1 MVKQIFT
8 HKIAL
13 LLLLC
18 LLMMIPVHAIM
29 ELNRERQA
37 YRSQAIHSIMASH
50 SGPQRL
56 MGPVL
61 VQPYTRTVTVE
72 QDGKHFERKEQVY
85 RYLLPKRLDVRA
97 SMEVTPRK
105 LGIYQAQIY
114 HSRLSLS
121 GLMPTSLADK
131 GLVAG
136 NPNLSFDPADPALVP
151 GKSYLSLIL
160 SDARG
165 ISRVPEL
172 QWGEQRIPF
181 APGAQLGDGRVGIH
195 APLDALPDEDGRF
208 HIELDLQGMNAL
220 EIVPLGQDSRFHL
233 SGNWPHPNF
242 LGDFLPGERTLA
254 DQGFEASWQTSWF
267 ATDMESRFNR
277 MMKGAGTKLPSF
289 SVSLVQPVDH
299 YQLNERA
306 AKYALL
312 FIGLTFISFFMFELL
327 KGLRVHP
334 IQYALVGMG
343 LAIFY
348 LVLLALTE
356 HLGFTWA
363 YLIAALASVALNGFY
378 LSHVLGG
385 PKQGMGFAA
394 LLGLVYAIL
403 FGLLQA
409 EETAL
414 LLGALLL
421 FATLALVMGLT
432 RKLDWYQVMEN
443 SPSATAW
450 AAPQPST
457 SNTSHRP

>member
-13 LLLLC
+13 LLLLS
-18 LLMMIPVHAIM
+18 LLLMIPVHAIM

-37 YRSQAIHSIMASH
+37 YRSQAINSIMASS

-56 MGPVL
+56 LGPVL
-61 VQPYTRTVTVE
+61 VQPYTRAVTVE
-72 QDGKHFERKEQVY
+72 QDGKRFERKLQLY
-85 RYLLPKRLDVRA
+85 RYLLPEQLDVQA

-105 LGIYQAQIY
+105 LGIYQAQVY
-114 HSRLSLS
+114 HTRLSLS
-121 GLMPTSLADK
+121 GRLPADLDGK
-131 GLVAG
+131 TLVSG
-136 NPNLSFDPADPALVP
+136 EPDLTVDGADPALVP
-151 GKSYLSLIL
+151 GRPYLSLVL

-165 ISRVPEL
+165 ISSVPEL
-172 QWGEQRIPF
+172 LLGEQRIPF
-181 APGAQLGDGRVGIH
+181 APGALLGDDLAGIH
-195 APLDALPDEDGRF
+195 APLATLPNEDGRF
-208 HIELDLQGMNAL
+208 HIELDLQGMDQL
-220 EIVPLGQDSRFHL
+220 EVVPLGQDSKL
-233 SGNWPHPNF
+233 NLAGNWPHPNF
-242 LGDFLPGERTLA
+242 LGDFLPGSRTLTA
-254 DQGFEASWQTSWF
+254 SGFDASWQTSWF

-277 MMKGAGTKLPSF
+277 MMRGGDEPLPSF

-299 YQLNERA
+299 YQQNERA

-312 FIGLTFISFFMFELL
+312 FIGLTFLSFFMFELL
-327 KGLRVHP
+327 RGLRVHP

-363 YLIAALASVALNGFY
+363 YLVASLASVLLNGFY

-421 FATLALVMGLT
+421 FAILALVMGLT
-432 RKLDWYQVMEN
+432 RKLDWYGVMGN
-443 SPSATAW
+443 PPPSAPT
-450 AAPQPST
+450 QES
-457 SNTSHRP
+457 

>member
-8 HKIAL
+8 HKIFL
-13 LLLLC
+13 LLLLSL
-18 LLMMIPVHAIM
+18 LLMVPVQSIM

-37 YRSQAIHSIMASH
+37 YRAQAIKQIMAST

-56 MGPVL
+56 IGPVIVL
-61 VQPYTRTVTVE
+61 PYTRELILTNGKETRREVE
-72 QDGKHFERKEQVY
+72 TRY
-85 RYLLPKRLDVRA
+85 RYLLPEQLTA
-97 SMEVTPRK
+97 TANMEVTPRK
-105 LGIYQAQIY
+105 LGIYQAQLY
-114 HSRLSLS
+114 QANVTLTGQL
-121 GLMPTSLADK
+121 
-131 GLVAG
+131 
-136 NPNLSFDPADPALVP
+136 PAIPDWQPP
-151 GKSYLSLIL
+151 RDSIRGQPYLSLIV

-165 ISRVPEL
+165 IIQIPTITFANEL
-172 QWGEQRIPF
+172 LTVT
-181 APGAQLGDGRVGIH
+181 PGARLGNRSGVH
-195 APLDALPDEDGRF
+195 VPLTTKQQQGGWFD
-208 HIELDLQGMNAL
+208 IKISLQGMEKFTL
-220 EIVPLGQDSRFHL
+220 IPVGRDSKLTL

-242 LGDFLPGERTLA
+242 LGDFLPTTRTVK
-254 DQGFEASWQTSWF
+254 DQGFNADWQTSWF
-267 ATDMESRFNR
+267 ATDMENQFPDMIQSAP
-277 MMKGAGTKLPSF
+277 KHLPSF

-356 HLGFTWA
+356 HLGFGWA
-363 YLIAALASVALNGFY
+363 YLVAALASVLLNGFY

-385 PKQGMGFAA
+385 PKQGIGFAA

-403 FGLLQA
+403 YSLLQA
-409 EETAL
+409 EEIAL

-421 FATLALVMGLT
+421 FATLALIMLLT
-432 RKLDWYQVMEN
+432 RKLDWYQVMDY
-443 SPSATAW
+443 STPATTW
-450 AAPQPST
+450 TAPQPST
-457 SNTSHRP
+457 SDPSHQS

>member
-8 HKIAL
+8 HKIVL
-13 LLLLC
+13 LLLLS

-29 ELNRERQA
+29 ELNRERQV
-37 YRSQAIHSIMASH
+37 YRSQAIKQIMAST

-56 MGPVL
+56 TGPVIVL
-61 VQPYTRTVTVE
+61 PYTRELILT
-72 QDGKHFERKEQVY
+72 DGKETRREVETRY
-85 RYLLPKRLDVRA
+85 RYLLPEQLTA
-97 SMEVTPRK
+97 TANMEVTPRK
-105 LGIYQAQIY
+105 LGIYQAQVY
-114 HSRLSLS
+114 QANVTLTGQL
-121 GLMPTSLADK
+121 
-131 GLVAG
+131 
-136 NPNLSFDPADPALVP
+136 PALPDWQPPRNSVP
-151 GKSYLSLIL
+151 GQPYLSLTV

-165 ISRVPEL
+165 ITQIPTITLSNEPLTVTPGSRLGTLPGVHVPLTTRQL
-172 QWGEQRIPF
+172 QGGKFDVRIS
-181 APGAQLGDGRVGIH
+181 
-195 APLDALPDEDGRF
+195 
-208 HIELDLQGMNAL
+208 LQGMEKFTL
-220 EIVPLGQDSRFHL
+220 IPVGRDSKLAL

-242 LGDFLPGERTLA
+242 LGDFLPAIRTVNE
-254 DQGFEASWQTSWF
+254 QGFNADWQTSWF
-267 ATDMESRFNR
+267 ATDMENKFHEMIQRDSER
-277 MMKGAGTKLPSF
+277 LPSF

-299 YQLNERA
+299 YQQNERA

-312 FIGLTFISFFMFELL
+312 FIGLTFLSFFMFELL

-356 HLGFTWA
+356 HLGFAWA

-385 PKQGMGFAA
+385 PKQGNGFAA

-421 FATLALVMGLT
+421 FAILALVMGLT
-432 RKLDWYQVMEN
+432 RKLDWYGVMGN
-443 SPSATAW
+443 PPPSPTPNQES
-450 AAPQPST
+450 
-457 SNTSHRP
+457 